1 MSRHRKH
8 AAFASH
14 RVQGLTFKAFAIES
28 YGYVDAEAMSFL
40 RAVSQ
45 AAASTGHVT
54 YGALLASAQREI
66 SVALC
71 KGNYGIFRS
80 GVQHYTRASGH
91 ARLEGLQVPSDEVE

>member
-1 MSRHRKH
+1 MRGDCEKH
-8 AAFASH
+8 
-14 RVQGLTFKAFAIES
+14 
-28 YGYVDAEAMSFL
+28 L

-54 YGALLASAQREI
+54 YGAFLTRCALAFLAIAHREI

>member
-1 MSRHRKH
+1 M
-8 AAFASH
+8 AI
-14 RVQGLTFKAFAIES
+14 AIES

-45 AAASTGHVT
+45 AAASTGHFT
-54 YGALLASAQREI
+54 YGAFLASAQREI

-71 KGNYGIFRS
+71 KENNGIFRS
-80 GVQHYTRASGH
+80 GVQHSARAGGH

>member
-1 MSRHRKH
+1 MCYIDRDAQGCRKH

-14 RVQGLTFKAFAIES
+14 RVQGLTFKAFAIET

-71 KGNYGIFRS
+71 KGCLL
-80 GVQHYTRASGH
+80 YT
-91 ARLEGLQVPSDEVE
+91 SDAADE

>member
-14 RVQGLTFKAFAIES
+14 RVQGLTFKAFAIET

-45 AAASTGHVT
+45 AAATTGHVT
-54 YGALLASAQREI
+54 YGAFLAGAHREI

-71 KGNYGIFRS
+71 KGNYGIFHS